1 MKKNTAGQRVHFS
14 LFKNG
19 SRVENPTLAAGDAK
33 VAIDGGAQA
42 NVNTLP
48 TSDAAGLV
56 TWQPTQAETNGDV
69 VTLLMLDAAGDEWE
83 PVTQAFYTTDNAAV
97 WEETAEGG
105 HDYGDV
111 MRIVLAVLAGRSIG
125 GGTNT
130 VAFRDVANSKDRVRV
145 QVDSNGNRTL
155 VITLDGT

>member
-1 MKKNTAGQRVHFS
+1 MKKNTAGQRIIFS

-48 TSDAAGLV
+48 TSDAAGKVIWL
-56 TWQPTQAETNGDV
+56 PTQAETNGDTV
-69 VTLLMLDAAGDEWE
+69 SLLMLDAAGDEWE
-83 PVTQAFYTTDNAAV
+83 PVTQTFYTTDDSAV

-105 HDYGDV
+105 HDYGDL
-111 MRIVLAVLAGRSIG
+111 MRIFLAVLAGRASG

-130 VAFRDVANSKDRVRV
+130 ITYRDVANAKDRVRV
-145 QVDSNGNRTL
+145 NVDTNGNRTL
-155 VITLDGT
+155 IITLDGT